1 MTTIQDVATR
11 AGVAPITVSRVL
23 NRSGYVSESTRQRVE
38 AAAAELDYVPNLLA
52 RGLRSNRT
60 NTLALVLTDITNP
73 FWTTVARGVEDAA
86 RARGFSVILC
96 NTDENEAKQ
105 EQYVDVLIRKRMD
118 GFLLAP
124 ARSTPEPI
132 RKIQKQAD
140 APVVVLDRRIV
151 DAQVDLVCGDSYG
164 GSYALTQY
172 LLQLG
177 HRRIGILSGP
187 QTVSTS
193 VERVQGCIDAM
204 QEANIENGAEFVQFG
219 EYTVEGGY
227 SMMQQM
233 LARQPHPTA
242 IFATNNFIA
251 IGALQHLR
259 KVGLR
264 VPQDIS
270 LVGFD
275 DLPLSWNTEPF
286 LTVAVQPA
294 YQIGQ
299 QGADL
304 LMDRIANSA
313 AADPQEI
320 VLPAE
325 LIIRQSCQPIGNQ

>member
-1 MTTIQDVATR
+1 MATIQDVATH

-23 NRSGYVSESTRQRVE
+23 NHSGYVSEATRQRVE

-124 ARSTPEPI
+124 RSTPDPI
-132 RKIQKQAD
+132 HKIQKQAN
-140 APVVVLDRRIV
+140 APVVVLDRRIA
-151 DAQVDLVCGDSYG
+151 DASG
-164 GSYALTQY
+164 GSGLRRFLWRFVCVSALFD
-172 LLQLG
+172 LG
-177 HRRIGILSGP
+177 HRHIGVLSGP

-193 VERVQGCIDAM
+193 VERVAGCMAAL
-204 QEANIENGAEFVQFG
+204 QEVNVASDPALIRYG
-219 EYTVEGGY
+219 EYTVESGY
-227 SMMQQM
+227 AMMQQ
-233 LARQPHPTA
+233 LLGVTPNPTA

-251 IGALQHLR
+251 IGALRQLR
-259 KVGLR
+259 EAGLH
-264 VPQDIS
+264 VPDDIS

-294 YQIGQ
+294 YEIGQ
-299 QGADL
+299 QAANL
-304 LMDRIANSA
+304 LMDRIAQQDEA
-313 AADPQEI
+313 EPREI
-320 VLPAE
+320 ILPAE
-325 LIIRQSCQPIGNQ
+325 LVIRQSCRAVG

>member
-1 MTTIQDVATR
+1 
-11 AGVAPITVSRVL
+11 
-23 NRSGYVSESTRQRVE
+23 
-38 AAAAELDYVPNLLA
+38 
-52 RGLRSNRT
+52 
-60 NTLALVLTDITNP
+60 
-73 FWTTVARGVEDAA
+73 
-86 RARGFSVILC
+86 
-96 NTDENEAKQ
+96 
-105 EQYVDVLIRKRMD
+105 
-118 GFLLAP
+118 
-124 ARSTPEPI
+124 
-132 RKIQKQAD
+132 
-140 APVVVLDRRIV
+140 
-151 DAQVDLVCGDSYG
+151 SYG